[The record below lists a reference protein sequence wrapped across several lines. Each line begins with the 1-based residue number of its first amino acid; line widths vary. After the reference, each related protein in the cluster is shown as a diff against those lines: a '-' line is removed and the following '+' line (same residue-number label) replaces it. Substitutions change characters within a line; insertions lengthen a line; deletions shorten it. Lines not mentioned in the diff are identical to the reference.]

1 MADLE
6 QVMRTT
12 FSTREFTD
20 QPVEDADVAA
30 ILDLARFAS
39 SGGNGQGW
47 RVVAIRTPATKQA
60 VLDAT
65 MPIARRYVAGR
76 AAGEQPFTDLAP
88 SSVTDADVEA
98 VTAEA
103 AAWYTVLAQ
112 APVLLVI
119 GIDRRKMA
127 AVDIGLDRVG
137 IAGGASIY
145 PFVHNVLLAARA
157 RGMSGVLTTFA
168 SGAEPAVQ
176 RIVGFAPEVAVAA
189 MVPIGYPVKTIS
201 RLRRRPVEDFARWE
215 HMDGAPITLE

>member
-6 QVMRTT
+6 LVMRTT

-20 QPVEDADVAA
+20 QPVTEADVAGV
-30 ILDLARFAS
+30 LELARFAS

-47 RVVAIRTPATKQA
+47 RVVAIRASATKQA
-60 VLDAT
+60 VVDAT

-76 AAGEQPFTDLAP
+76 ALGEQPFTDLTP
-88 SSVTDADVEA
+88 STVTEADVDA
-98 VTAEA
+98 VTPEA
-103 AAWYTVLAQ
+103 AAWYTVLAK
-112 APVLLVI
+112 APVLLVV
-119 GIDRRKMA
+119 GIDRRRMA

-137 IAGGASIY
+137 IAGGGSIY

-176 RIVGFAPEVAVAA
+176 QIVGFPAHVAVAA
-189 MVPIGYPVKTIS
+189 MVPIGYPIKTIS
-201 RLRRRPVEDFARWE
+201 KLRREPVEAFARWE
-215 HMDGAPITLE
+215 HMDGAPITSE

>member
-6 QVMRTT
+6 HIMRTT
-12 FSTREFTD
+12 FSSREFTD
-20 QPVEDADVAA
+20 QAVTDADVAE

-47 RVVAIRTPATKQA
+47 RVVAIRAAETKQA
-60 VLDAT
+60 VLDAS

-76 AAGEQPFTDLAP
+76 AAGEQPFTDLAQ
-88 SSVTDADVEA
+88 STVTDADVEA
-98 VTAEA
+98 VTPEA
-103 AAWYTVLAQ
+103 SAWYTVLAQ

-137 IAGGASIY
+137 IAGGGSIY
-145 PFVHNVLLAARA
+145 PFVQNILLAARA

-176 RIVGFAPEVAVAA
+176 SIVGFPPEVAVAA
-189 MVPIGYPVKTIS
+189 MVPIGYPVKTITK
-201 RLRRRPVEDFARWE
+201 LRRKPVEEFARWE
-215 HMDGAPITLE
+215 HMDGAPITAP